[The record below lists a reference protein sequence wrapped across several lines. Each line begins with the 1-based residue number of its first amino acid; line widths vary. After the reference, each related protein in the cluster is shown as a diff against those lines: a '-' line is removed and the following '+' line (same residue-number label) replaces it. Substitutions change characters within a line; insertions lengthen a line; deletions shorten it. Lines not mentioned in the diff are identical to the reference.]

1 MIEEATK
8 KPHARSL
15 AASLAPASLDAAR
28 PSLEPASLKFSSVLS
43 LTPSELAED
52 ILNAIQAYSSYFC
65 NLHKF
70 QKGNAS
76 ACYLAIQF
84 ERNPLF
90 QDQFSLCFS
99 GLMNSQPP
107 SNAVSSRLALSDC
120 TLSITMSGIQ
130 AEIAEVFNLFKDIS
144 EPQGSLTLRSARAEM
159 NGPNRRK
166 LSCGLGRETG
176 TCGMRSARSARR

>member
-1 MIEEATK
+1 MQLQRTGGQRTASRGQRQRVDSGSGNDRQHLRRAPCAHRSLCRSPEAEARQEGRKERGAMIEEATK
-8 KPHARSL
+8 KQQRSRLLARWLLL
-15 AASLAPASLDAAR
+15 ALAPASLDAAR
-28 PSLEPASLKFSSVLS
+28 PSLEPASLQFSSVLS
-43 LTPSELAED
+43 LTKHEQPSELAED
-52 ILNAIQAYSSYFC
+52 ILNAIQAYSWYFC

-107 SNAVSSRLALSDC
+107 R
-120 TLSITMSGIQ
+120 T
-130 AEIAEVFNLFKDIS
+130 
-144 EPQGSLTLRSARAEM
+144 P
-159 NGPNRRK
+159 
-166 LSCGLGRETG
+166 
-176 TCGMRSARSARR
+176 